1 MILAAVTINLV
12 IGENGIIARAQK
24 SKFEMEKAESRE
36 QIEIV
41 LADAS
46 IDKQTNP
53 QYNENEFLDNFINER
68 LPNVYLNANEVGL
81 KGYIFELD
89 RSVPRLGEY
98 IGKIE
103 GPRIKEIKVTN
114 KTTSSISILVDA
126 TDAEGASFTYLYKKD
141 VDEENSWKEAGKQN
155 INTFT
160 FEKLEANTIYNIKV
174 QIETKGGSTEKVINV
189 LTGELPIGAI
199 TFTDPIWS
207 NGAASVTINTEETVL
222 KLQYQIDSFSGSWTD
237 ISSGSKIE
245 GLKHGQT
252 VYAILTDGTNETEPA
267 SVSIKDTIVPI
278 VSQITTG
285 AVTDNSITVTVIAN
299 DNESGLAST
308 GTYKYFLNGT
318 ETTTIESNTYTFSGL
333 SSETNYNI
341 KVEAYDQAGNK
352 GENTITVKTAIGYPT
367 VEDTLKA
374 GNYVNYTD
382 GKGTKRTCVVLYDN
396 SSGNGVQLIT
406 MQSVET
412 LTLGTEGNAGI
423 FSDYNN
429 AISILN
435 GKANEYNNS
444 TYSTR
449 ARCVGSVPNNPDYDA
464 AGMATSDYM
473 YQYSGS
479 LKAGDSYYETDYN
492 QMKALQIHNIGEKY
506 WLASRSYS
514 SNIPIYDFAVR
525 YVAKAGAVKDE
536 KNLCTVD
543 GTLPFGGRADAYGN
557 TFSAGLR
564 PVFMLNPGTK
574 VIGGNGTSIPFEL
587 GA

>member
-464 AGMATSDYM
+464 AGMATGDYM

-506 WLASRSYS
+506 WLASRHYTWDATDYS
-514 SNIPIYDFAVR
+514 FAVR
-525 YVAKAGAVKDE
+525 YVAKAGAVKDD
-536 KNLCTVD
+536 KYLCGVD
-543 GTLPFGGRADAYGN
+543 GFLA
-557 TFSAGLR
+557 
-564 PVFMLNPGTK
+564 
-574 VIGGNGTSIPFEL
+574 IGGKAS
-587 GA
+587 AYR

>member
-1 MILAAVTINLV
+1 MAAVTINLI

-36 QIEIV
+36 QIEII

-53 QYNENEFLDNFINER
+53 QYNENEFLDNFIKER

-103 GPRIKEIKVTN
+103 GPRIKEIKVT

-126 TDAEGASFTYLYKKD
+126 TDAEGATFTYLYKKD
-141 VDEENSWKEAGKQN
+141 VDEENSWKEAGKQD

-174 QIETKGGSTEKVINV
+174 RIETKGGSTEKVINV
-189 LTGELPIGAI
+189 LTGELPVGAI

-207 NGAASVTINTEETVL
+207 NGTASVTINTEETVL
-222 KLQYQIDSFSGSWTD
+222 TLQYQIDSYSGTWTD

-252 VYAILTDGTNETEPA
+252 VYAILTDGTNRTEPA
-267 SVSIKDTIVPI
+267 SASITDTILPT
-278 VSQITTG
+278 VSQIEPG
-285 AVTDNSITVTVIAN
+285 AVTDNSITVTVTAA
-299 DNESGLAST
+299 DNESGLAAS
-308 GTYKYFLNGT
+308 GTYKYFLDGT
-318 ETTTIESNTYTFSGL
+318 EKATIESNTYTFSGL

-341 KVEAYDQAGNK
+341 KVEVYDQAGNK
-352 GENTITVKTAIGYPT
+352 GENTITVKTAVGYPT

-396 SSGNGVQLIT
+396 SSGYGVQLIT

-412 LTLGTEGNAGI
+412 LTLGTEGSAGI

-444 TYSTR
+444 AYSTR

-464 AGMATSDYM
+464 AGMATGEFM

-506 WLASRSYS
+506 WLASRDYS
-514 SNIPIYDFAVR
+514 VDTVDYYFAVR
-525 YVAKAGAVKDE
+525 YVAKAGAVKDD
-536 KNLCTVD
+536 KYLCHVD
-543 GTLPFGGRADAYGN
+543 GFLA
-557 TFSAGLR
+557 
-564 PVFMLNPGTK
+564 
-574 VIGGNGTSIPFEL
+574 IGGKAS
-587 GA
+587 ASR

>member
-1 MILAAVTINLV
+1 M
-12 IGENGIIARAQK
+12 GENGIIARAQK

-46 IDKQTNP
+46 IDKQTNS
-53 QYNENEFLDNFINER
+53 QYNENEFLDNFIKER

-174 QIETKGGSTEKVINV
+174 QIETKGGSTEKVINR
-189 LTGELPIGAI
+189 LTGELPVGAI
-199 TFTDPIWS
+199 TFTDPTWL
-207 NGAASVTINTEETVL
+207 NGTASVTINTDETVL

-267 SVSIKDTIVPI
+267 SVSIKDTILPT

-299 DNESGLAST
+299 DNESGLATT

-412 LTLGTEGNAGI
+412 LTLGTEGNSGI

-444 TYSTR
+444 AYSTR

-464 AGMATSDYM
+464 AGMATGDYM

-479 LKAGDSYYETDYN
+479 LKSGDSYYETDYN

-506 WLASRSYS
+506 WLASRHYTWDATDYS
-514 SNIPIYDFAVR
+514 FAVR
-525 YVAKAGAVKDE
+525 YVAKAGAVKDD
-536 KNLCTVD
+536 KYLCGVD
-543 GTLPFGGRADAYGN
+543 GFLA
-557 TFSAGLR
+557 
-564 PVFMLNPGTK
+564 
-574 VIGGNGTSIPFEL
+574 IGGKAS
-587 GA
+587 AYR

>member
-12 IGENGIIARAQK
+12 MGENGIIARAQK

-46 IDKQTNP
+46 IDKQTNS
-53 QYNENEFLDNFINER
+53 QYNENEFLDNFIKER

-174 QIETKGGSTEKVINV
+174 QIETKGGSTEKVINR
-189 LTGELPIGAI
+189 LTGELPVGAI
-199 TFTDPIWS
+199 TFTDPTWL
-207 NGAASVTINTEETVL
+207 NGTASVTINTDETVL

-237 ISSGSKIE
+237 ISSGGKIE

-267 SVSIKDTIVPI
+267 SVSIKDTILPT

-299 DNESGLAST
+299 DNESGLATT

-412 LTLGTEGNAGI
+412 LTLGTEGNSGI

-444 TYSTR
+444 AYSTR

-464 AGMATSDYM
+464 AGMATGDYM

-492 QMKALQIHNIGEKY
+492 QMKSLKIHSIDEKY
-506 WLASRSYS
+506 WLASRHNSVNTVNY
-514 SNIPIYDFAVR
+514 YFAVR
-525 YVAKAGAVKDE
+525 YVAKAGAVRDDKY
-536 KNLCTVD
+536 LCNVD
-543 GTLPFGGRADAYGN
+543 GALPFGGKADAY
-557 TFSAGLR
+557 R
-564 PVFMLNPGTK
+564 
-574 VIGGNGTSIPFEL
+574 
-587 GA
+587 

>member
-1 MILAAVTINLV
+1 M
-12 IGENGIIARAQK
+12 GENGIIARAQK

-46 IDKQTNP
+46 IDKQTNS
-53 QYNENEFLDNFINER
+53 QYNENEFLDNFIKER

-174 QIETKGGSTEKVINV
+174 QIETKGGSTEKVINR
-189 LTGELPIGAI
+189 LTGELPVGAI
-199 TFTDPIWS
+199 TFTDPTWL
-207 NGAASVTINTEETVL
+207 NGTASVTINTDETVL

-267 SVSIKDTIVPI
+267 SVSIKDTILPT

-299 DNESGLAST
+299 DNESGLATT

-412 LTLGTEGNAGI
+412 LTLGTEGNSGI

-444 TYSTR
+444 AYSTR

-464 AGMATSDYM
+464 AGMATGDYM

-506 WLASRSYS
+506 WLASRHYTWDATDYS
-514 SNIPIYDFAVR
+514 FAVR
-525 YVAKAGAVKDE
+525 YVAKAGAVKDD
-536 KNLCTVD
+536 KYLCGVD
-543 GTLPFGGRADAYGN
+543 GFLA
-557 TFSAGLR
+557 
-564 PVFMLNPGTK
+564 
-574 VIGGNGTSIPFEL
+574 IGGKAS
-587 GA
+587 AYR